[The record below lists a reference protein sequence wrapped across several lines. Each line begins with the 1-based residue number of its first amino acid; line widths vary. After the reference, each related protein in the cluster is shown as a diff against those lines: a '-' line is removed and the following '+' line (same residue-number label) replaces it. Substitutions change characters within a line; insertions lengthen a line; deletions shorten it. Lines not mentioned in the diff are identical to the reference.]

1 MTLRTEKVGSVVQKC
16 LGSSLQK
23 LELPFLTT
31 VTQVSVAPDLK
42 TAKVYLS
49 IMPAGKENVDA
60 VMSLIHKNYHDLQ
73 SDINEALPIKIRPK
87 IFFEIDMTEEKAS
100 HIEELIRK
108 IHDEQDGSAV

>member
-1 MTLRTEKVGSVVQKC
+1 MALRAEKVGSVVQKC

-31 VTQVSVAPDLK
+31 IVHVTVTPDLK
-42 TAKVYLS
+42 AAKVFLS

-60 VMSLIHKNYHDLQ
+60 VMSVIHKNYHDLQ
-73 SDINEALPIKIRPK
+73 SEVNEALPIKNRPK
-87 IFFEIDMTEEKAS
+87 LNFLVDMTEEKAS

-108 IHDEQDGSAV
+108 IHEEQDGPSV